1 VARSTLPRIPLDKI
15 GLRFLAYASKVELPA
30 QGLSDLDDDSLQ
42 KLETDAL
49 AAFDEILSKD
59 DPSDDDLAEAERLAG
74 IVTDV
79 REELGG
85 RKEAVDGRRNRLN
98 ALKDKVS
105 TPEGDDDDSGE
116 DDSGEDD
123 ADDETPPPADGDVIE
138 GDVVEDDKAL
148 VASGRPAGGARTR
161 VRAADV
167 GGGQT
172 KPRPPANRKP
182 IALTA
187 AADVPDVR
195 QGSEYDGVGAVADA
209 VVRRVSEYPTT
220 IMPGQQRVRMRNG
233 IAVLK
238 KDYEPE
244 LTAREVTDHQV
255 LEAAANQKRLPGGS
269 LVAAGGWC
277 APSET
282 LYDLAEYEAA
292 DGLIDLP
299 EINVR
304 RGGIRFTPGPD
315 FRSIYDGTGFSQTEA
330 QAIAGETKPCYRVP
344 CPPFSEVR
352 AGVEGLCITS
362 GILQNIAYPELTARV
377 VRGALASHA
386 HRISAKTIARMVTLS
401 TDVTDMVVIGSGAA
415 APTLNTI
422 ELAVWDIKYRH
433 RMAVNTTLEAVF
445 PLWVYSAVRA
455 DLAKQGGK
463 EQYNVTDAEIRAWF
477 VARGIVPQ
485 FIYDWQDTGLG
496 GATAAA
502 AWPTTLSFLVYPAG
516 TFVRGMGD
524 VISLD
529 TIYDSAGLVENEFTG
544 LFTEESLLVAKLG
557 HESRMYTVPIRP
569 DGWTNAGYGTPAA
582 PGTHPASGV

>member
-1 VARSTLPRIPLDKI
+1 MARSALPRIPLDKT
-15 GLRFLAYASKVELPA
+15 GLRFLAYASKVEMPA
-30 QGLSDLDDDSLQ
+30 QGLDTLDDESLQ
-42 KLETDAL
+42 KLEADAL
-49 AAFDEILSKD
+49 AGFDEILAKD
-59 DPSDDDLAEAERLAG
+59 DPSDEDLAEAERLAG

-79 REELGG
+79 RTELGG
-85 RKEAVDGRRNRLN
+85 RKEAVDGRRNRLA
-98 ALKDKVS
+98 ALKDQVEG
-105 TPEGDDDDSGE
+105 PEG
-116 DDSGEDD
+116 
-123 ADDETPPPADGDVIE
+123 E
-138 GDVVEDDKAL
+138 GDPDPAGSDNPDEESPQPVGEVIDGEIVEEPEPAL
-148 VASGRPAGGARTR
+148 VAAGSRPAGGARTR

-167 GGGQT
+167 GGGQA
-172 KPRPPANRKP
+172 KPLPPARKP

-195 QGSEYDGVGAVADA
+195 QGSEYDSIDSVADA

-244 LTAREVTDHQV
+244 LTAREVTDHKV
-255 LEAAANQKRLPGGS
+255 LERAADQKRLFGGS

-282 LYDLAEYEAA
+282 LYDLAELEAA
-292 DGLIDLP
+292 DALVDLP

-315 FRSIYDGTGFSQTEA
+315 FRAIYDGTGFSQTEA
-330 QAIAGETKPCYRVP
+330 QAIAGTAKPCYRVP
-344 CPPFSEVR
+344 CPPFTEER

-377 VRGALASHA
+377 VRGALAAHA
-386 HRISAKTIARMVTLS
+386 HRISAKTIARMVALS
-401 TDVTDMVVIGSGAA
+401 TAVPALTVIGSGAA
-415 APTLNTI
+415 APVLNAI
-422 ELAVWDIKYRH
+422 ELAVEDIKYRH
-433 RMAVNTTLEAVF
+433 RMARGTILETVF
-445 PLWVYSAVRA
+445 PAWVFGAVRA

-463 EQYNVTDAEIRAWF
+463 EQYQVTDAEIRAWF
-477 VARGIVPQ
+477 VSRLIVPQ
-485 FIYDWQDTGLG
+485 FVYDWQDTGLG
-496 GATAAA
+496 GAVAAA
-502 AWPTTLSFLVYPAG
+502 AWPTALSFLVYPAG

-529 TIYDSAGLVENEFTG
+529 TIYDSAGLVQNEFTG

-557 HESRMYTVPIRP
+557 HDSRVYTVPIRP
-569 DGWTNAGYGTPAA
+569 DGWTNAGYASPAA
-582 PGTHPASGV
+582 PAAQPATGV